1 MKSSKLAV
9 GAPSVATTIQLFSI
23 LYVTNLYF
31 LLDLRS
37 LYFKTHESSTG
48 VPAALAMLVR
58 CVLGFRGLGGV

>member
-9 GAPSVATTIQLFSI
+9 GAPSVATTIELFSI

-37 LYFKTHESSTG
+37 LYFKTHASSTG
-48 VPAALAMLVR
+48 VPAALAMVVR